1 MQRRSCLVALSP
13 GEDGLRRQA
22 GSSED
27 EDLLQLYL
35 NDIGKHP
42 LLTRA
47 EEVSLGTQI
56 LASRKAAEELARS
69 GEALDAKR
77 RGELQDTVRAGEE
90 AARTFVRSN
99 LRLVVSIA
107 KKYQSANLPLLDLI
121 QEGNFGLIHAVERFD
136 ARRGFKFSTYA
147 TWWIR
152 QTIARG
158 IANTGRTIRLP
169 VHAGDQLL
177 AIRMASTT
185 FEVRNGR
192 PPTAS
197 ELSAAVALPG
207 KKVDELIPY
216 LADPLSLSDRMNDGD
231 VELGELVEDT
241 GSVAPDQAAMAAM
254 LPAQVQE
261 LLAVLEPRE
270 REILCLRYG
279 LDRGRPRT
287 LEEVGE
293 LFGLTR
299 EGVRQAEL
307 KAISKLRRRGA
318 RGGRDLLSA

>member
-1 MQRRSCLVALSP
+1 LGKQRGWS
-13 GEDGLRRQA
+13 GE
-22 GSSED
+22 ED
-27 EDLLQLYL
+27 DLLQLYL

-47 EEVSLGTQI
+47 DEVHLGELVLAGRKAVTE
-56 LASRKAAEELARS
+56 LAKMGDRVDASRRA
-69 GEALDAKR
+69 
-77 RGELQDTVRAGEE
+77 ELQERQRLADDATRRFVRA
-90 AARTFVRSN
+90 N

-107 KKYQSANLPLLDLI
+107 KKYQSSGLPLLDLI

-136 ARRGFKFSTYA
+136 PRRGFKFSTYA

-177 AIRMASTT
+177 AIRIANTA
-185 FEVRNGR
+185 FEVRHGR
-192 PPTAS
+192 PPTPS
-197 ELSAAVALPG
+197 ELAAAVSLPS
-207 KKVDELIPY
+207 KKVEELIPY
-216 LADPLSLSDRMNDGD
+216 LTDPLSLSDRMNDD
-231 VELGELVEDT
+231 EVELGDMVEDV
-241 GSVAPDQAAMAAM
+241 GSVAPDVAALDAM
-254 LPAQVQE
+254 LPAQVNE
-261 LLAVLEPRE
+261 LLSVLEPRE

-279 LDRGRPRT
+279 LDRGKPRT

-293 LFGLTR
+293 CFGLTR

-307 KAISKLRRRGA
+307 KAIAKLRRRSS
-318 RGGRDLLSA
+318 RGGRDLLTA

>member
-1 MQRRSCLVALSP
+1 MARQRVGG
-13 GEDGLRRQA
+13 GE
-22 GSSED
+22 E

-35 NDIGKHP
+35 NDIGKYP

-47 EEVSLGTQI
+47 EEVSLGNLV
-56 LASRKAAEELARS
+56 LAGRKAAAELARC
-69 GEALDAKR
+69 ADTLDAKR
-77 RGELQDTVRAGEE
+77 RGELQDALRAGED
-90 AARTFVRSN
+90 AARTFVRAN

-107 KKYQSANLPLLDLI
+107 KKYQTANLPLLDLI

-177 AIRMASTT
+177 AIRIASTS

-192 PPTAS
+192 PPTAG
-197 ELSAAVALPG
+197 ELSAAVAMPG
-207 KKVDELIPY
+207 KKIDELVPY
-216 LADPLSLSDRMNDGD
+216 LADPLSLSDRVNDGD

-241 GSVAPDQAAMAAM
+241 RSPAPDQAAMAAM

-261 LLAVLEPRE
+261 LLAALDPRE

-307 KAISKLRRRGA
+307 KAIGKLRRRGS

>member
-1 MQRRSCLVALSP
+1 MQRRS
-13 GEDGLRRQA
+13 GE
-22 GSSED
+22 E

-35 NDIGKHP
+35 TDIGKHP

-47 EEVSLGTQI
+47 EEVRLGERV
-56 LASRKAAEELARS
+56 LAGRAAAAELARL
-69 GEALDAKR
+69 GESVDRVTRLDLVKK
-77 RGELQDTVRAGEE
+77 VRMGEE
-90 AARTFVRSN
+90 AAHQFVRAN

-107 KKYQSANLPLLDLI
+107 KKYQSSGVPLLDLI

-136 ARRGFKFSTYA
+136 PRRGFKFSTYA

-177 AIRMASTT
+177 AIRMANTA
-185 FEVRNGR
+185 FEVSHGR
-192 PPTAS
+192 APTAA
-197 ELSAAVALPG
+197 ELAKAVSLPS
-207 KKVDELIPY
+207 KKIDELVPY
-216 LADPLSLSDRMNDGD
+216 LSEPLSLSEQLGDTD
-231 VELGELVEDT
+231 VELGDAVEDQT
-241 GSVAPDQAAMAAM
+241 SPTPDQAAFAAM
-254 LPAQVQE
+254 LPAQVAD
-261 LLAVLEPRE
+261 LLNVLEPRE

-279 LDRGRPRT
+279 LDRGKPRT

-293 LFGLTR
+293 CFGLTR

-307 KAISKLRRRGA
+307 KAISKLRRRSSSA
-318 RGGRDLLSA
+318 GRDLLSA

>member
-1 MQRRSCLVALSP
+1 LGTQRAWK
-13 GEDGLRRQA
+13 GE
-22 GSSED
+22 ED
-27 EDLLQLYL
+27 DLLQLYL
-35 NDIGKHP
+35 NDIGKYP

-47 EEVSLGTQI
+47 DEVRLGEQV
-56 LASRKAAEELARS
+56 LAGRKAAAELARL
-69 GEALDAKR
+69 GDRVDAAR
-77 RGELQDTVRAGEE
+77 RADLEERARAGDD
-90 AARTFVRSN
+90 AARRFVRSN

-107 KKYQSANLPLLDLI
+107 KKYQSSGLPLLDLI

-136 ARRGFKFSTYA
+136 PRRGFKFSTYA

-177 AIRMASTT
+177 AIRMANTA

-192 PPTAS
+192 PPTPD
-197 ELSAAVALPG
+197 ELAAAVALPT
-207 KKVDELIPY
+207 KKVEELIPH
-216 LADPLSLSDRMNDGD
+216 LVEPVSLSERVNDGD
-231 VELGELVEDT
+231 VELGEMVEDDRAV
-241 GSVAPDQAAMAAM
+241 GPDQAAMAAM
-254 LPAQVQE
+254 LPAQVAD
-261 LLAVLEPRE
+261 LLSVLEPRE

-279 LDRGRPRT
+279 LDRGKPRT

-293 LFGLTR
+293 CFGLTR

-307 KAISKLRRRGA
+307 KAIAKLRRRSS
-318 RGGRDLLSA
+318 RGGHDLLSA

>member
-1 MQRRSCLVALSP
+1 LAKQRGWS
-13 GEDGLRRQA
+13 G
-22 GSSED
+22 ED

-35 NDIGKHP
+35 NDIGKYP

-47 EEVSLGTQI
+47 EEVHLGELV
-56 LASRKAAEELARS
+56 LAGRKAQAELAKMGDRVD
-69 GEALDAKR
+69 AARRADLLDRCRVGDDATR
-77 RGELQDTVRAGEE
+77 RFVRA
-90 AARTFVRSN
+90 N

-107 KKYQSANLPLLDLI
+107 KRYQSSGLPLLDLI

-136 ARRGFKFSTYA
+136 PRRGFKFSTYA

-177 AIRMASTT
+177 AIRMANTS
-185 FEVRNGR
+185 FEVRHGR
-192 PPTAS
+192 APTPG
-197 ELSAAVALPG
+197 ELAAAVSLPA
-207 KKVDELIPY
+207 KKVEELIPHM
-216 LADPLSLSDRMNDGD
+216 AEPMSLSDRVSDGE
-231 VELGELVEDT
+231 VELGELVEDVA
-241 GSVAPDQAAMAAM
+241 SPAPDQAALDAM
-254 LPAQVQE
+254 LPAQVAD
-261 LLAVLEPRE
+261 LLSVLEPRE

-293 LFGLTR
+293 CFGLTR

-307 KAISKLRRRGA
+307 KAIAKLRRRSA
-318 RGGRDLLSA
+318 RGGRDLLTA

>member
-1 MQRRSCLVALSP
+1 LGKQRGWS
-13 GEDGLRRQA
+13 GE
-22 GSSED
+22 ED
-27 EDLLQLYL
+27 DLLQLYL

-47 EEVSLGTQI
+47 DEVHLGELVLAGRKAVTE
-56 LASRKAAEELARS
+56 LAKMGDRVDASRRA
-69 GEALDAKR
+69 
-77 RGELQDTVRAGEE
+77 ELQERQRLADDATRRFVRA
-90 AARTFVRSN
+90 N

-107 KKYQSANLPLLDLI
+107 KKYQSSGLPLLDLI

-136 ARRGFKFSTYA
+136 PRRGFKFSTYA

-177 AIRMASTT
+177 AIRIANTA
-185 FEVRNGR
+185 FEVRHGR
-192 PPTAS
+192 PPTPS
-197 ELSAAVALPG
+197 ELAAAVSLPS
-207 KKVDELIPY
+207 KKVEELIPY
-216 LADPLSLSDRMNDGD
+216 LTDPLSLSDRMNDD
-231 VELGELVEDT
+231 EVELGDMVEDV
-241 GSVAPDQAAMAAM
+241 GSVAPDIAALDAM
-254 LPAQVQE
+254 LPAQVNE
-261 LLAVLEPRE
+261 LLSVLEPRE

-279 LDRGRPRT
+279 LDRGKPRT

-293 LFGLTR
+293 CFGLTR

-307 KAISKLRRRGA
+307 KAIAKLRRRSS
-318 RGGRDLLSA
+318 RGGRDLLTA

>member
-1 MQRRSCLVALSP
+1 MGTQRAWK
-13 GEDGLRRQA
+13 GE
-22 GSSED
+22 ED
-27 EDLLQLYL
+27 DLLQLYL
-35 NDIGKHP
+35 NDIGKYP

-47 EEVSLGTQI
+47 DEVRLGEQV
-56 LASRKAAEELARS
+56 LAGRKAAAELARL
-69 GEALDAKR
+69 GDRVDAAR
-77 RGELQDTVRAGEE
+77 RADLEERARAGDD
-90 AARTFVRSN
+90 AARRFVRSN

-107 KKYQSANLPLLDLI
+107 KKYQSSGLPLLDLI

-136 ARRGFKFSTYA
+136 PRRGFKFSTYA

-177 AIRMASTT
+177 AIRMANTA

-192 PPTAS
+192 PPTPD
-197 ELSAAVALPG
+197 ELAAAVALPT
-207 KKVDELIPY
+207 K
-216 LADPLSLSDRMNDGD
+216 M
-231 VELGELVEDT
+231 VEDDRAV
-241 GSVAPDQAAMAAM
+241 GPDQAAMAAM
-254 LPAQVQE
+254 LPAQVAD
-261 LLAVLEPRE
+261 LLSVLEPRE

-279 LDRGRPRT
+279 LDRGKPRT

-293 LFGLTR
+293 CFGLTR

-307 KAISKLRRRGA
+307 KAIAKLRRRSS
-318 RGGRDLLSA
+318 RGGHDLLSA

>member
-1 MQRRSCLVALSP
+1 VGNSRGWS
-13 GEDGLRRQA
+13 GE
-22 GSSED
+22 E

-35 NDIGKHP
+35 NDIGKYP

-47 EEVSLGTQI
+47 EEVRLGELVLTG
-56 LASRKAAEELARS
+56 RKAAAELAKLGDRVDPS
-69 GEALDAKR
+69 R
-77 RGELQDTVRAGEE
+77 RADLEERARQADE
-90 AARTFVRSN
+90 AARQFVRAN

-107 KKYQSANLPLLDLI
+107 KRYQASGLPLLDLI

-177 AIRMASTT
+177 AIRMANTA
-185 FEVRNGR
+185 FEVRHGR
-192 PPTAS
+192 APNPE
-197 ELSAAVALPG
+197 ELAAAVSLPS

-216 LADPLSLSDRMNDGD
+216 LADPLSLSERVNDGE
-231 VELGELVEDT
+231 VELGELVEDHA
-241 GSVAPDQAAMAAM
+241 SVAPDQAALDAM
-254 LPAQVQE
+254 LPHHVAE
-261 LLAVLEPRE
+261 LLSVLEPRE

-279 LDRGRPRT
+279 LDRGKPRT

-293 LFGLTR
+293 CFGLTR

-307 KAISKLRRRGA
+307 KAIAKLRRRSA